1 MKVKNISLKLSA
13 IFVSYIGNFSLAQAQ
28 ENPFAAVED
37 KTNDLIDFLSGS
49 LGVAIG
55 TLVVAIAG
63 ILFMAGKLQA
73 MTAVRIGVGGIVVAA
88 APSIVGW
95 LFG

>member
-13 IFVSYIGNFSLAQAQ
+13 MFFSYIASSGSVSAQ
-28 ENPFAAVED
+28 ENPFAAVEE

-73 MTAVRIGVGGIVVAA
+73 MTAVRIGVGGVVVAA
-88 APSIVGW
+88 APTIVGW
-95 LFG
+95 LFL